1 MAEETLASDG
11 RAGKVL
17 AAHQEAQSGGIH
29 SILLRLK
36 PQYLESHVIQLPS
49 FLVAILTSEVSC

>member
-1 MAEETLASDG
+1 MAEETLASD
-11 RAGKVL
+11 RCAGKVL
-17 AAHQEAQSGGIH
+17 AARREARGGRVH

-36 PQYLESHVIQLPS
+36 PWHRENHVIQLPS